1 MIKDKISDNIYR
13 IYVDRYPDTVDVEVY
28 RGDFFS
34 FTIIG
39 LNFDDTPWD
48 FSMYDTFRAQ
58 LRLGDP
64 RNEEILYE
72 FPEDSFILGRSMED
86 SQIEDELHLIDF
98 ENEAVSMNVDT
109 WLDIQGLI
117 GKERKTFIKVRLI
130 VEPDVTRIE

>member
-13 IYVDRYPDTVDVEVY
+13 IYVDRYPDTVDLEVY

-98 ENEAVSMNVDT
+98 ENRSEEHTSE
-109 WLDIQGLI
+109 LQS
-117 GKERKTFIKVRLI
+117 
-130 VEPDVTRIE
+130 